1 MEMGRQGRVRCP
13 VCGKQFTAGR
23 RTYCSDQC
31 RKRAQ
36 MRRYRARQA
45 GRLPAASRT
54 PQAPVAV
61 PRPQR
66 WVDGLPEDLQAAR
79 GRPMTHEELHD
90 ELYDLAEISAQIAG
104 LSRQMRDR
112 IERLQRDELWTQ
124 DPGFTSLDQ
133 ALGHALFLAASEAP
147 PLLEAI
153 TAVTGT
159 TPKPSPYGS

>member
-1 MEMGRQGRVRCP
+1 MGRQARVRCP
-13 VCGKQFTAGR
+13 VCGKQFIAGR

-45 GRLPAASRT
+45 GRLPAASHT
-54 PQAPVAV
+54 PQATVAV

-66 WVDGLPEDLQAAR
+66 WVEGLPEDPR

-90 ELYDLAEISAQIAG
+90 ELYDLAETSAQIAG

-124 DPGFTSLDQ
+124 DPGFTNLDQ
-133 ALGHALFLAASEAP
+133 VLGHALFLAASEAP

-159 TPKPSPYGS
+159 TPQPSPYRS

>member
-13 VCGKQFTAGR
+13 VCGKQFIAGR
-23 RTYCSDQC
+23 LTYCSDQC

-45 GRLPAASRT
+45 GRLPAASHT
-54 PQAPVAV
+54 PQATVAV

-66 WVDGLPEDLQAAR
+66 WVEGLPEDLQASR
-79 GRPMTHEELHD
+79 GRPRTHEELHD
-90 ELYDLAEISAQIAG
+90 ELYDLAEISAKVAG
-104 LSRQMRDR
+104 LSRHMRER
-112 IERLQRDELWTQ
+112 IELLQRNENYTQ
-124 DPGFTSLDQ
+124 DSGFTTLDQ

-159 TPKPSPYGS
+159 APQPSPYGS